1 MMRLMEWLVGS
12 PVGADRVEE
21 LEEQLGQVQSENVA
35 LLADLNQV
43 RNEAQQLRTTNELQR
58 ALIRTLRDVNAD
70 LDGRLQ

>member
-12 PVGADRVEE
+12 SDAADRVEE

-35 LLADLNQV
+35 LRSDLDFV
-43 RNEAQQLRTTNELQR
+43 RNEAQQLRTTSELQR